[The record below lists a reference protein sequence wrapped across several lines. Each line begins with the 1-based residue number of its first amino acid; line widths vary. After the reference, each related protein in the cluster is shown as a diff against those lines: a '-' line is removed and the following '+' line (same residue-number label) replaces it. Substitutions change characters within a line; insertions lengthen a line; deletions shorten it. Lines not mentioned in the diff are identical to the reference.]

1 MSSLIHKPADLKSLH
16 VRASPRSS
24 RCPTV
29 VSDEIQD
36 QNQNLAIEEVIGI
49 KEGANSGWIGGAVEE
64 PGIKRSVQDGRSD
77 DGVSDGLCVGWLGG
91 IDSEEEE
98 GEGDEIIFE
107 SDGWSG
113 EGDVES
119 KEEDRVTMRSS
130 TQFSVAAKRKGQDL
144 RSELEVGRG
153 RLQHT
158 RGQSSWTGPGTASGS
173 REVKD
178 DYVTSASGVDCE
190 SCLPQLTV
198 IHQWSSLPEE
208 WVMDS
213 TFQEGPCANNWSSCS
228 KNSAEGNFNSL
239 SDGLSLNPIEYRGL
253 GGRGRD
259 NRDIVRIIDTD
270 DESIT
275 DRDSKARE
283 MGDIADTEDRKG
295 QDTEAGTE
303 GGTEGEAHVGGS
315 VTAPEIETRGRASTV
330 FLSLWDIAAY
340 GTGALGARLEDIERY
355 GLRSR
360 GYLDDESDTEEE
372 GSDIE
377 GQSWADTDESG
388 AGIDMFKSNL
398 FSGGYTAIVSAAEL
412 LKTTAQIALSL
423 PRRFSLPSTF
433 YRPAAPKASPY
444 SLPSSETSTPYLSR
458 GEGVDGSDTSADQL
472 RGSEQKAHHGS
483 TLSTPNDNLDGTLDR
498 RNQTK
503 IIGKTVTDINANANT
518 NADAG
523 SCTFLTRLMV
533 IKKEFFKKKS
543 RTPGL
548 FPKLGVDR
556 AADYATTEGG
566 SVRSSVLIERS
577 VLDGVLTPPHL
588 PSAPLSTLDLNSTGT
603 NGNPPVNTPPN
614 GMTQLYP
621 SLSQTMR
628 YSSSTLDLDHSRSR
642 STTLYAQSEAENQ
655 SIFSSDSYLAP
666 ASLPYGLLSLG
677 TLQVLVI
684 VCKLSAR
691 YPIHSSA
698 QYSDT

>member
-1 MSSLIHKPADLKSLH
+1 
-16 VRASPRSS
+16 
-24 RCPTV
+24 
-29 VSDEIQD
+29 
-36 QNQNLAIEEVIGI
+36 
-49 KEGANSGWIGGAVEE
+49 
-64 PGIKRSVQDGRSD
+64 
-77 DGVSDGLCVGWLGG
+77 
-91 IDSEEEE
+91 
-98 GEGDEIIFE
+98 
-107 SDGWSG
+107 
-113 EGDVES
+113 
-119 KEEDRVTMRSS
+119 
-130 TQFSVAAKRKGQDL
+130 
-144 RSELEVGRG
+144 
-153 RLQHT
+153 
-158 RGQSSWTGPGTASGS
+158 
-173 REVKD
+173 
-178 DYVTSASGVDCE
+178 
-190 SCLPQLTV
+190 
-198 IHQWSSLPEE
+198 
-208 WVMDS
+208 
-213 TFQEGPCANNWSSCS
+213 
-228 KNSAEGNFNSL
+228 
-239 SDGLSLNPIEYRGL
+239 
-253 GGRGRD
+253 
-259 NRDIVRIIDTD
+259 
-270 DESIT
+270 
-275 DRDSKARE
+275 
-283 MGDIADTEDRKG
+283 MGDIADTEEQKG

-372 GSDIE
+372 GTDIE

-433 YRPAAPKASPY
+433 YRPAAPKASKAPER
-444 SLPSSETSTPYLSR
+444 SIPYLSR

-472 RGSEQKAHHGS
+472 RGNEQKAHHGS
-483 TLSTPNDNLDGTLDR
+483 TLSIPNDDLDGTLDR

-588 PSAPLSTLDLNSTGT
+588 PSAPLPTLDLNSTGM
-603 NGNPPVNTPPN
+603 NGNHPVNTPPN

-698 QYSDT
+698 RYSDT